1 VVSGGIEC
9 PNHTVGKCPGVN
21 WGTFSTFK
29 YQTVFQEFS
38 ACFGCGFPQ
47 EVCMTGVS
55 GCAKCRTGTG
65 QKPPPVP
72 PQPQQAP
79 LPPPPLHPE
88 HLDGAAPSS
97 FAAGAK
103 SMAHWEAH
111 YQQREQNHTAFLQG
125 GFEAANLKGLAEL
138 LKTFQEQLQEKD
150 AARQVEVEV
159 LRGTIESL
167 KVENARLIERAAQLS
182 AELAH
187 ARQLPPTGNI
197 KSERV

>member
-79 LPPPPLHPE
+79 LPPLPLHPE
-88 HLDGAAPSS
+88 HLDGAAPTPVEPATRLVPFSAGHHVS
-97 FAAGAK
+97 LAPGPTTPLGHIAVHGGELKFVPCPSWLGNTQAGAT
-103 SMAHWEAH
+103 M
-111 YQQREQNHTAFLQG
+111 RE
-125 GFEAANLKGLAEL
+125 
-138 LKTFQEQLQEKD
+138 
-150 AARQVEVEV
+150 
-159 LRGTIESL
+159 
-167 KVENARLIERAAQLS
+167 
-182 AELAH
+182 
-187 ARQLPPTGNI
+187 
-197 KSERV
+197 